1 METKI
6 RVETIRKETPIYVA
20 IDGTEFYDKEV
31 CEHYEQDYLHR
42 KAIEL
47 RNKATEAYNALPKVS
62 INPAEDI
69 LDLGWSSERYE
80 YVYVRNE
87 KDVETIKE
95 YLSYEDK
102 YNLSINI
109 TNDNIGSIVGSI
121 VLIISDKTGGYAFL
135 VNETYDEYMEC
146 IMKRMLSIK
155 SEISDL
161 INKN

>member
-6 RVETIRKETPIYVA
+6 RVETIKKETPIYVA

-31 CEHYEQDYLHR
+31 CERYEQDYLRH
-42 KAIEL
+42 KAIE
-47 RNKATEAYNALPKVS
+47 AYDALPKIS
-62 INPAEDI
+62 ISPTEEI
-69 LDLGWSSERYE
+69 LGLGWTYDQYEFVYIRSERDIE
-80 YVYVRNE
+80 I
-87 KDVETIKE
+87 IKE
-95 YLSYEDK
+95 YLSYEDNC
-102 YNLSINI
+102 NLSDDI
-109 TNDNIGSIVGSI
+109 TSDNIGST
-121 VLIISDKTGGYAFL
+121 VLIIFDETEGYAFL

>member
-6 RVETIRKETPIYVA
+6 RVETIKTPIYVA

-31 CEHYEQDYLHR
+31 CEHYEQDYLRH
-42 KAIEL
+42 
-47 RNKATEAYNALPKVS
+47 KATEAYDALPKIS

-80 YVYVRNE
+80 FVYVRSE
-87 KDVETIKE
+87 RDIEIIKE

-102 YNLSINI
+102 YDLSVNI
-109 TNDNIGSIVGSI
+109 TSDNIGST
-121 VLIISDKTGGYAFL
+121 VLIISDETGDYAFL

-146 IMKRMLSIK
+146 IIKRMLSIK
-155 SEISDL
+155 DEISDL
-161 INKN
+161 IKANKN

>member
-6 RVETIRKETPIYVA
+6 KVETIKTPIYVA

-31 CEHYEQDYLHR
+31 CEHYEQDYLRH
-42 KAIEL
+42 
-47 RNKATEAYNALPKVS
+47 KATEAYDALPKIS

-80 YVYVRNE
+80 FVYVRSE
-87 KDVETIKE
+87 RDIEIIKE

-102 YNLSINI
+102 YDLSVKI
-109 TNDNIGSIVGSI
+109 TSDIIDSIIGST
-121 VLIISDKTGGYAFL
+121 VLIISDETEGYAFL
-135 VNETYDEYMEC
+135 INETFDEYMKC

-161 INKN
+161 ANKN

>member
-6 RVETIRKETPIYVA
+6 RIETITTETPIYVA
-20 IDGTEFYDKEV
+20 VDGTEFHDRET
-31 CEHYEQDYLHR
+31 CEHYEQDYLRH
-42 KAIEL
+42 
-47 RNKATEAYNALPKVS
+47 KATEAYDALPKIS

-80 YVYVRNE
+80 FVYVRSE
-87 KDVETIKE
+87 RDVEIIKE

-102 YNLSINI
+102 YNLSVNI
-109 TNDNIGSIVGSI
+109 TSDNIGST
-121 VLIISDKTGGYAFL
+121 VLIISDETGGYAFL

-161 INKN
+161 IKANKN